1 MNADIFTQS
10 VALGNINPT
19 GIVSPKFGGVGG
31 GIIDPKNVLNDLRVS
46 ISPGA
51 LMYQTK
57 GKACKEETNFMYI
70 CEEEK
75 KERTRSANC
84 KTETE
89 YKFML

>member
-1 MNADIFTQS
+1 MQIYLLRVLLWETSIQQAAFLQS
-10 VALGNINPT
+10 LG
-19 GIVSPKFGGVGG
+19 GWG